1 MRGAGEW
8 YHTTRDLDGNR
19 RRGQGTGATGPANLT
34 RTQGS
39 PTKPIIGLAGGI
51 GAGKSSV
58 ARVFETL
65 GAAVIDFDR
74 LTHEQLRHPK
84 VVTKLRRWWGDD
96 ICTAAGGVDHQA
108 VASIV
113 FDDPT
118 QLSRLEGLLYPR
130 LARRRAE
137 LLAVYERDP
146 AVVAVVLDAA
156 KLYEAGLDKLCNA
169 VVFVEAERALRLQR
183 LAETRGWTDAELTR
197 RENLQNA
204 LDKKRHLADYVVVN
218 HSGID
223 HLRPQ
228 VERVFSSVLASFS

>member
-1 MRGAGEW
+1 MGCIR
-8 YHTTRDLDGNR
+8 
-19 RRGQGTGATGPANLT
+19 PANLT

-58 ARVFETL
+58 ARVFQTL

-74 LTHEQLRHPK
+74 LTHEQLRHPE
-84 VVTKLRRWWGDD
+84 VVTKLRRWWGDG
-96 ICTAAGGVDHQA
+96 ICTAAGEVDHQA

-113 FDDPT
+113 FDDPA

-130 LARRRAE
+130 LDRRRVE
-137 LLAVYERDP
+137 LVAAYERDP
-146 AVVAVVLDAA
+146 AVDAVVLDAA
-156 KLYEAGLDKLCNA
+156 KLYEAGLGELCNA
-169 VVFVEAERALRLQR
+169 VVFVEVERALRLQR

-197 RENLQNA
+197 RENLQDA
-204 LDKKRHLADYVVVN
+204 LDKKRYLADYVVVN
-218 HSGID
+218 HSDID

>member
-1 MRGAGEW
+1 MGCIRP
-8 YHTTRDLDGNR
+8 T
-19 RRGQGTGATGPANLT
+19 NLT
-34 RTQGS
+34 QTQGS
-39 PTKPIIGLAGGI
+39 LRKPIIGLAGGI

-58 ARVFETL
+58 ARVFQTL

-74 LTHEQLRHPK
+74 LTHEQLRHPE
-84 VVTKLRRWWGDD
+84 VVAKLRRWWGDG
-96 ICTAAGGVDHQA
+96 ICTAAGEVDHQA

-113 FDDPT
+113 FDDPA

-130 LARRRAE
+130 LDRRRVE
-137 LLAVYERDP
+137 LVAAYERDP
-146 AVVAVVLDAA
+146 TVDAVVLDAA
-156 KLYEAGLDKLCNA
+156 KLYEAGLGELCTA
-169 VVFVEAERALRLQR
+169 VVFVEVERAIRLQR

-197 RENLQNA
+197 RENLQDA

-218 HSGID
+218 HSDID